1 MNADS
6 TDLNLL
12 AIMHNVSTI
21 NEIKTEIGILISQY
35 FPVYVDLFRQ
45 TKDVISLLHIFF
57 FAKSL
62 HIYRNHLI
70 YKENLEKGYTHQA
83 EG

>member
-21 NEIKTEIGILISQY
+21 NEIKTEIGILLLLH
-35 FPVYVDLFRQ
+35 FPIYVDLFRQ
-45 TKDVISLLHIFF
+45 TKAVISRLHIFF
-57 FAKSL
+57 FTKSL
-62 HIYRNHLI
+62 HIYRNHLF

-83 EG
+83 QG